1 MEEVA
6 LQTIECK
13 ALETLPSDCAWREL
27 LPLLCWVRFTLRWT
41 SKGWFTRYNLSARS
55 DGPFTGYDLS
65 GWSFYQSQIGPSN
78 RIVCQK
84 RRKLDG
90 MMRREKES
98 FWCTVSVELTSI
110 LPFPFLGFAPERNA
124 SSISVS
130 HIFGTI
136 VTSANLRKGR
146 ILTALLLSLMCYM
159 FCYVYTSMFALDVG
173 VFCSAKWKKC
183 LNSG

>member
-1 MEEVA
+1 MEEEVT

-13 ALETLPSDCAWREL
+13 ALETLTSDCAWREL

-65 GWSFYQSQIGPSN
+65 GWSFYLSQIGPSN
-78 RIVCQK
+78 RIVRQR

-90 MMRREKES
+90 MRRREKES
-98 FWCTVSVELTSI
+98 FWCTVSVELTFI

-136 VTSANLRKGR
+136 VTSANLTQHEISNLRIFSTSVKMRKCR
-146 ILTALLLSLMCYM
+146 DISLR
-159 FCYVYTSMFALDVG
+159 T
-173 VFCSAKWKKC
+173 
-183 LNSG
+183 N